1 MGAAMARNTIANAAA
16 DRPIGGRTMT
26 ARRGSH
32 PTCTAPSGR
41 NSTGRAGSSAN
52 LTEVTVTPTA
62 ARRVQPSTDRVFY
75 LFLRLRH
82 QEFTREE
89 GADLSDLPIVTAD
102 LSTTICTGG
111 SNGE

>member
-1 MGAAMARNTIANAAA
+1 
-16 DRPIGGRTMT
+16 
-26 ARRGSH
+26 
-32 PTCTAPSGR
+32 
-41 NSTGRAGSSAN
+41 
-52 LTEVTVTPTA
+52 
-62 ARRVQPSTDRVFY
+62 VFY